1 MKERKEGLV
10 SVVIPC
16 YNAAQFIEDC
26 LDGLKC
32 QKHDKIEVIIVNDAS
47 TDNTLDVV
55 EKWLENSNPHFQTII
70 CNLPVNT
77 GFAGALTVGY
87 FMSSGEYIAVN
98 DADDI
103 SHPLRLDKQVNFL
116 LENPD
121 YDLIGA
127 NYKVFYNADSIED
140 GQKSNWL
147 QYGDS
152 IQECYA
158 AGGHCVCHGTI
169 LFRGKVFD
177 MIGGPTRR
185 INGAEDYEFIV
196 KFLNAKLK
204 IDNLTDVLYYYRN
217 HDQQRSKTFYG
228 GENSD

>member
-77 GFAGALTVGY
+77 GFAGALTVGCVEVHQEDVARAV
-87 FMSSGEYIAVN
+87 SGRCDLDGRVDVVRGWIVERNAAT
-98 DADDI
+98 DQRE
-103 SHPLRLDKQVNFL
+103 RL
-116 LENPD
+116 
-121 YDLIGA
+121 
-127 NYKVFYNADSIED
+127 
-140 GQKSNWL
+140 
-147 QYGDS
+147 
-152 IQECYA
+152 
-158 AGGHCVCHGTI
+158 
-169 LFRGKVFD
+169 
-177 MIGGPTRR
+177 
-185 INGAEDYEFIV
+185 
-196 KFLNAKLK
+196 
-204 IDNLTDVLYYYRN
+204 
-217 HDQQRSKTFYG
+217 
-228 GENSD
+228 